1 MQRLSIFLVLILALL
16 AKEAIAC
23 KLAPKGYDLKVFL
36 ASREP
41 GQVVFLGKVISIDP
55 IPSSSSSISTQKI
68 SFQVSRWWR
77 GQARDVV
84 IAIGVQGSA
93 KGTSCE
99 GVFDFSA
106 KIGQEFLVVGY
117 EENGE
122 IRPSKQLSKELEG
135 DKLTKDILA
144 LLGEEK

>member
-1 MQRLSIFLVLILALL
+1 MQRLSIFLVLVLVLFAR
-16 AKEAIAC
+16 ESIAC
-23 KLAPKGYDLKVFL
+23 KLVPKAYDLKVFL

-41 GQVVFLGKVISIDP
+41 GQVVFLGKVVSIDP
-55 IPSSSSSISTQKI
+55 IPSSSSSNSTQKI
-68 SFQVSRWWR
+68 SFQVSKWWR

-84 IAIGVQGSA
+84 VAIGVQGSA

-135 DKLTKDILA
+135 DKLHKDILA
-144 LLGEEK
+144 LLGKEK

>member
-1 MQRLSIFLVLILALL
+1 MQRLSIFLVLILALF
-16 AKEAIAC
+16 AKESIAC

-41 GQVVFLGKVISIDP
+41 GQVVFLGRVISIDP
-55 IPSSSSSISTQKI
+55 ILSSSSAISTQRI

-77 GQARDVV
+77 GKARDVV
-84 IAIGVQGSA
+84 VAIGVQGSA

-135 DKLTKDILA
+135 DKLHKDILE
-144 LLGEEK
+144 LLREEK